1 MKTSKAWLVLIAV
14 AVAPAFAA
22 QPALTVEDFLTQ
34 PNIRD
39 VELSPDGKHLAVILN
54 EGDKRIVVV
63 RNMET
68 PDMPIIGAFQEELV
82 RPSSLYWGNND
93 RLLIAMSVP
102 WNLTQVRREQ
112 DRDDFDINDYYA
124 VSRMISVDKDVTN
137 AVVLLEGDRRLAY
150 NASLSRVTN
159 FLPKKVDHVLMEA
172 YRDGRRVQYEVNI
185 VTGESVLVTRGSE
198 RTWGFLNDDSGKP
211 LFRFDYLRIARAI
224 DIFELNEKDRWKR
237 LERIYLDKDDED
249 SLDRNGLLGL
259 IGTELVY
266 RRPNEQSG
274 FYEIVLVDSESKG
287 ERVVASLPDRD
298 IRGVLLDYRADQ
310 VVGYL
315 VEEDYLRH
323 VYFDEATQAL
333 YDTIAGQIGDYNFR
347 PSSQDAGSRKAL
359 VRVWGADDPLSFRL
373 WDTETQQLRHLGS
386 AYRDLNSQTLSSSTI
401 MTIATRDGARM
412 RAYVLF
418 PGNYE
423 PGKPHPLIILPHG
436 GPQSRSRPV
445 YDRLSQFLSTRG
457 YIVAQPNFRGST
469 GYGRDFEAAGYREW
483 GGVMQ
488 DDLAD
493 TVDFMVKQG
502 YADPDK
508 VCIVGASYGGYAALM
523 GAIKTPTLYRCA
535 ASLNGVTDLVSQ
547 VKHDMK
553 NLVDKDDWDRY
564 LFQRIGHPDDDREML
579 ERNSPA
585 EHADKIEIPVLLI
598 AGTEDEIVPFSQAKQ
613 MTRAL
618 QKAGVKHEFIELED
632 AGHNALY
639 RREHAETILKALERF
654 LGGVLQGSEAAPDQ

>member
-1 MKTSKAWLVLIAV
+1 MKRVRAGIFLLVV

-22 QPALTVEDFLTQ
+22 QPALTAEDFLKQ
-34 PNIRD
+34 RNIRD
-39 VELSPDGKHLAVILN
+39 VELSPDGKHLAAIIN
-54 EGDKRIVVV
+54 EGDKRMVVV
-63 RNMET
+63 RNVET
-68 PDMPIIGAFQEELV
+68 PDMPIIGAFYEELV

-102 WNLTQVRREQ
+102 WDIRRVQRELE
-112 DRDDFDINDYYA
+112 RDDFDIDDYYT

-137 AVVLLEGDRRLAY
+137 AVVLLEGERRLR
-150 NASLSRVTN
+150 NNTSLSRVTN
-159 FLPKKVDHVLMEA
+159 FLPNKVDHVLMEA
-172 YRDGRRVQYEVNI
+172 YREGRRVQYEVNI

-211 LFRFDYLRIARAI
+211 LFRFDYVQRAKAI
-224 DIFELNEKDRWKR
+224 EIFELNEKDRWKR
-237 LERIYLDKDDED
+237 IERIYLDKDDEE

-259 IGTELVY
+259 IGDELVY

-274 FYEIVLVDSESKG
+274 YYELVLVNSETKD

-298 IRGVLLDYRADQ
+298 IRGVMLDYRVDQ
-310 VVGYL
+310 IVGYL

-323 VYFDEATQAL
+323 VYFDEAAQAQ
-333 YDTIAGQIGDYNFR
+333 YDTIAGKIGDYNFQ
-347 PSSQDAGSRKAL
+347 PSSQEPGSSKAL

-373 WDTETQQLRHLGS
+373 WDTESQQLTHLGP
-386 AYRDLNSQTLSSSTI
+386 AYRGLNSKTLSSSSI
-401 MTIATRDGARM
+401 MTVATRDGARM

-418 PGNYE
+418 PKNYE
-423 PGKPHPLIILPHG
+423 PGKPHPMIILPHG

-457 YIVAQPNFRGST
+457 YTVAQPNFRGST
-469 GYGRDFEAAGYREW
+469 GYGRDFEAAGYKEW

-553 NLVDKDDWDRY
+553 NLVDKDDWGRY
-564 LFQRIGHPDDDREML
+564 LFERIGHPDDDREML
-579 ERNSPA
+579 DRNSPA
-585 EHADKIEIPVLLI
+585 QHADKIEIPVLII
-598 AGTEDEIVPFSQAKQ
+598 AGTEDEIVPFSQAKV
-613 MTRAL
+613 MIRAL
-618 QKAGVKHEFIELED
+618 QKAGVEHEFIELDD
-632 AGHNALY
+632 AGHNTLY
-639 RREHAETILKALERF
+639 YRKDAESVLNALERF
-654 LGGVLQGSEAAPDQ
+654 LGGILQDNAPAPDR